1 MERCELCDGRIVNN
15 RCQDCGMDYSRRK
28 IRYQLNTT
36 SHADDAAAV
45 RKVMQA
51 GAADARRARP
61 GRTAGQ
67 SKETRSQNLQKQAAA
82 AAGRKVT
89 AEELRKRKADYKKRH
104 KYYDNTFGK
113 EKKKKSR
120 AAMIVFLLILAAL
133 VVMNIMDERADRKA
147 LSQDEDSWYESSSYT
162 DEFDESV
169 LEGLEDYYSTA
180 QEVEEKVYAL
190 DDADGT
196 SAPTPEV
203 TEEVPA
209 VMPAEGEAYS
219 VELSPGRYVGGQ
231 QLPVGTYEISLVS
244 DEYAGAVIL
253 TDMKNGVF
261 ESAFMAAEEEYGG
274 ESTVR
279 DYQLF
284 EGGVLEIG
292 SGEILVT
299 ASTQNAQMD
308 TLQEGMPNPLTE
320 SFDLTYGSR
329 LEVGVDIPAGT
340 YDARHLSG
348 LGTLEITDQDGGGYS
363 AVMLTDSLTG
373 DERAHGYRNLL
384 LEKGQIL
391 SVADYSTDDFKGQ
404 LVPSETVY
412 ETEK

>member
-61 GRTAGQ
+61 GQTAGQ

-133 VVMNIMDERADRKA
+133 VVMNIMDERAEKRS
-147 LSQDEDSWYESSSYT
+147 LSQDEDSWYESSSYG

-169 LEGLEDYYSTA
+169 LEGLEDYYSTE
-180 QEVEEKVYAL
+180 QEEEDYAP
-190 DDADGT
+190 DDAADNGFAET
-196 SAPTPEV
+196 AEPT
-203 TEEVPA
+203 PA

-373 DERAHGYRNLL
+373 DERVHGYRNLL

>member
-1 MERCELCDGRIVNN
+1 
-15 RCQDCGMDYSRRK
+15 MDYSRRK

-45 RKVMQA
+45 KKVMQA

-61 GRTAGQ
+61 GQTAGQ

-133 VVMNIMDERADRKA
+133 VVMNIMDERAEKRS
-147 LSQDEDSWYESSSYT
+147 LSQDEDSWYESSSYG

-169 LEGLEDYYSTA
+169 LEGLEDYYSTE
-180 QEVEEKVYAL
+180 QEEEDYAP
-190 DDADGT
+190 DDAADNGFAET
-196 SAPTPEV
+196 AEPT
-203 TEEVPA
+203 PA

-244 DEYAGAVIL
+244 DKYAGTVLLAD
-253 TDMKNGVF
+253 TKNGVF

-274 ESTVR
+274 ERTVR

-373 DERAHGYRNLL
+373 EERTRGYRNLL
-384 LEKGQIL
+384 LEEGQIL

>member
-61 GRTAGQ
+61 GQTAGQ

-133 VVMNIMDERADRKA
+133 VVMNIMDERAEKRS
-147 LSQDEDSWYESSSYT
+147 LSQDEDSWYESSSYG

-169 LEGLEDYYSTA
+169 LEGLEDYYSTE
-180 QEVEEKVYAL
+180 QEEEDYAP
-190 DDADGT
+190 DDAADNGFAET
-196 SAPTPEV
+196 AEPT
-203 TEEVPA
+203 PA

>member
-61 GRTAGQ
+61 GQTAGQ

-133 VVMNIMDERADRKA
+133 VVMNIMDERAEKRS
-147 LSQDEDSWYESSSYT
+147 LSQDEDSWYESSSYG

-169 LEGLEDYYSTA
+169 LEGLEDYYSTE
-180 QEVEEKVYAL
+180 QEEEDYAP
-190 DDADGT
+190 DDAADNGFAET
-196 SAPTPEV
+196 AEPT
-203 TEEVPA
+203 PA
-209 VMPAEGEAYS
+209 VMPAEGAAYS

>member
-61 GRTAGQ
+61 GQTAGQ

-133 VVMNIMDERADRKA
+133 VVMNIMDERAEKRS
-147 LSQDEDSWYESSSYT
+147 LSQDEDSWYESSSYG

-169 LEGLEDYYSTA
+169 LEGLEDYYSTE
-180 QEVEEKVYAL
+180 QEEEDYAP
-190 DDADGT
+190 DDAADNGFAET
-196 SAPTPEV
+196 AEPT
-203 TEEVPA
+203 PA
-209 VMPAEGEAYS
+209 VMHAEGEAYS

-373 DERAHGYRNLL
+373 EERTRGYRNLL
-384 LEKGQIL
+384 LEEGQIL

>member
-1 MERCELCDGRIVNN
+1 MERCELCDGRIVND
-15 RCQDCGMDYSRRK
+15 RCQDCGMDYSRRRA
-28 IRYQLNTT
+28 RYQLNVT

-51 GAADARRARP
+51 GQRK
-61 GRTAGQ
+61 TAGQ
-67 SKETRSQNLQKQAAA
+67 NQGAGSKNLRKQAAA

-89 AEELRKRKADYKKRH
+89 AEEIRKRKADYKKRH
-104 KYYDNTFGK
+104 KYYHETFGK
-113 EKKKKSR
+113 EKKKKNRIAVIVVVVIFAAVWIVNVMEDR
-120 AAMIVFLLILAAL
+120 AMRE
-133 VVMNIMDERADRKA
+133 DT
-147 LSQDEDSWYESSSYT
+147 SQNDNSWYSSSSESYEL
-162 DEFDESV
+162 DDSV
-169 LEGLEDYYSTA
+169 LEGLEDYYSTE
-180 QEVEEKVYAL
+180 QERDYEP
-190 DDADGT
+190 DDTDKT
-196 SAPTPEV
+196 SDPTPAV
-203 TEEVPA
+203 TEEAPA
-209 VMPAEGEAYS
+209 AMPAEGESYS

-231 QLPVGTYEISLVS
+231 QLPVGTYEISLAS

-261 ESAFMAAEEEYGG
+261 ESAFMAGEEYGG
-274 ESTVR
+274 ESAVR

-308 TLQEGMPNPLTE
+308 TLQEGMLNPLTE

-329 LEVGVDIPAGT
+329 LEVGADIPAGT

-373 DERAHGYRNLL
+373 DEKAQGYRNLL
-384 LEKGQIL
+384 LEEGQIL
-391 SVADYSTDDFKGQ
+391 SVADYSTEDFRGK
-404 LVPSETVY
+404 LVPAKTVYTTESET
-412 ETEK
+412 